1 MMKWVATKPAATP
14 RASARW
20 LALGS
25 RTSLLLTLLLLS
37 GWLVLPAQAQQANSS
52 DSGSGQSSSSTTSS
66 TQDKQQNQQT
76 PPAHKSAA
84 QENPFPSDVSKQAAQ
99 QSQPGDAPAAP
110 DAGQQAP
117 QKPNSAA
124 KDNPFPEDV
133 SKGAAAAAAKD
144 SDASGDSSSSS
155 SSSSS
160 ADDTDPNADLPRNT
174 GRRKYG
180 KASEDLQNV
189 SPAARA
195 QDDVKVGRFY
205 LGTGD
210 YKGAYAR
217 FSDASRMDPT
227 SVDAIYGLAAAA
239 AGLHHM
245 DEALTN
251 YKLYLEIAPDGNDAK
266 SARKALRALAK

>member
-1 MMKWVATKPAATP
+1 MMMKRVATKPAATP
-14 RASARW
+14 RARVRS

-25 RTSLLLTLLLLS
+25 SMLLLLT
-37 GWLVLPAQAQQANSS
+37 GWLTLPAQAQQASS
-52 DSGSGQSSSSTTSS
+52 DSGSGQSSSSSTSS

-84 QENPFPSDVSKQAAQ
+84 QENPFPADVSKQAAQ

-133 SKGAAAAAAKD
+133 SKGAADAAAKS
-144 SDASGDSSSSS
+144 SDASSGSSSSS
-155 SSSSS
+155 SSSSA
-160 ADDTDPNADLPRNT
+160 ADDTDPNADLPRDT
-174 GRRKYG
+174 GRRRLRKPSDKDIRSG
-180 KASEDLQNV
+180 SLAGEG
-189 SPAARA
+189 RA